1 MGVSLIR
8 FNLSM
13 NPTATHSSG
22 KFHKSKI
29 PTPKGNVHGV
39 RHEATPSEEPRI
51 SFERGKSGGELK
63 QRLASVVSAKIA
75 SANRDGRTPNTNR
88 GIGYLLQRK
97 QQQQHD
103 TKLNTKAISF
113 QKPLRNSRGEE
124 SGNGDGIKSKIG
136 GDLKSGASDLS
147 KSASQ
152 KSLLSAFMSSR
163 TASGTIRQ
171 GQKPAVKPRPINP
184 TPADGL
190 GRPTSGS
197 RNNISNPDKSFP
209 YATAA
214 KVDDKDSRTLSSSLQ
229 EKKAGKSFG
238 GTKAVTSTSYRNG
251 QQDKEKPSLLTKK
264 IPNSMPRDKVGSR
277 SLGVNNIN
285 GSQMAQKNALPTKE
299 TPNKQHLSENQNPGN
314 IRMDSKTTSKL
325 EISSLRNAVPR
336 NRPPVSKKHD
346 KFHEDLLEKLEA
358 DVGSCKIAAFQNME
372 DFSVLRMRVYRI
384 RGDLEQLKKERERGY
399 TSLIA

>member
-13 NPTATHSSG
+13 NPTATNSSG

-39 RHEATPSEEPRI
+39 RHEITPSEEPRI

-63 QRLASVVSAKIA
+63 QRLASAVSAKIA
-75 SANRDGRTPNTNR
+75 SANRDGKTANTNR

-97 QQQQHD
+97 QQHD

-113 QKPLRNSRGEE
+113 QKPLTNSRGEE
-124 SGNGDGIKSKIG
+124 AGNGVGIKSKIG
-136 GDLKSGASDLS
+136 GNLRSGASDLS
-147 KSASQ
+147 KPASQ
-152 KSLLSAFMSSR
+152 KSLLSALMSSR
-163 TASGTIRQ
+163 TASGTLRQ

-184 TPADGL
+184 TPTDR
-190 GRPTSGS
+190 RPTSGS

-209 YATAA
+209 NGTAA
-214 KVDDKDSRTLSSSLQ
+214 KVDDKDPRTPSSSLH
-229 EKKAGKSFG
+229 EKKAEKSFG
-238 GTKAVTSTSYRNG
+238 GTKAVTSYRNG

-285 GSQMAQKNALPTKE
+285 GSQMAKKYALPTKE
-299 TPNKQHLSENQNPGN
+299 ASPNKQHLPENQNPGN
-314 IRMDSKTTSKL
+314 IRTDSNTTSKL
-325 EISSLRNAVPR
+325 EISSLRNVVPR
-336 NRPPVSKKHD
+336 NGPPVSKKHD
-346 KFHEDLLEKLEA
+346 RFHVDLLEKLEA

-384 RGDLEQLKKERERGY
+384 RGDLEQLKKERERR
-399 TSLIA
+399 IPV

>member
-1 MGVSLIR
+1 M
-8 FNLSM
+8 
-13 NPTATHSSG
+13 
-22 KFHKSKI
+22 
-29 PTPKGNVHGV
+29 
-39 RHEATPSEEPRI
+39 
-51 SFERGKSGGELK
+51 
-63 QRLASVVSAKIA
+63 
-75 SANRDGRTPNTNR
+75 
-88 GIGYLLQRK
+88 
-97 QQQQHD
+97 
-103 TKLNTKAISF
+103 
-113 QKPLRNSRGEE
+113 
-124 SGNGDGIKSKIG
+124 
-136 GDLKSGASDLS
+136 
-147 KSASQ
+147 
-152 KSLLSAFMSSR
+152 
-163 TASGTIRQ
+163 
-171 GQKPAVKPRPINP
+171 
-184 TPADGL
+184 
-190 GRPTSGS
+190 
-197 RNNISNPDKSFP
+197 
-209 YATAA
+209 
-214 KVDDKDSRTLSSSLQ
+214 
-229 EKKAGKSFG
+229 
-238 GTKAVTSTSYRNG
+238 TSTSYRNG